1 MKTEKNPTQEER
13 NKCGKDAQKVQSEC
27 TKTGGFQECREKSSA
42 VMTALPECAVNC
54 SGKRPQRACSKGSGW
69 YAIIQ
74 PDFVNGDRWPFA
86 EGILTMSTASETHLD
101 INKRHVSG
109 EPLPLHARGH
119 FDVPIWFSEERNG
132 ETVHNRYARP
142 EAIKAA
148 RPKARG
154 QAVEKSG

>member
-1 MKTEKNPTQEER
+1 M
-13 NKCGKDAQKVQSEC
+13 CL
-27 TKTGGFQECREKSSA
+27 F
-42 VMTALPECAVNC
+42 
-54 SGKRPQRACSKGSGW
+54 KGSGW
-69 YAIIQ
+69 YAIVQ

-119 FDVPIWFSEERNG
+119 FDVLIWFSEKDNG
-132 ETVHNRYARP
+132 GIVHNRYARP

>member
-1 MKTEKNPTQEER
+1 M
-13 NKCGKDAQKVQSEC
+13 CL
-27 TKTGGFQECREKSSA
+27 F
-42 VMTALPECAVNC
+42 
-54 SGKRPQRACSKGSGW
+54 KGSGW

-74 PDFVNGDRWPFA
+74 PYFVNGDRWPFA
-86 EGILTMSTASETHLD
+86 EGILTMPTASETHLD
-101 INKRHVSG
+101 MNKRHVSG

-119 FDVPIWFSEERNG
+119 FDVPIWFSEKDNG
-132 ETVHNRYARP
+132 ETVHNRHARA